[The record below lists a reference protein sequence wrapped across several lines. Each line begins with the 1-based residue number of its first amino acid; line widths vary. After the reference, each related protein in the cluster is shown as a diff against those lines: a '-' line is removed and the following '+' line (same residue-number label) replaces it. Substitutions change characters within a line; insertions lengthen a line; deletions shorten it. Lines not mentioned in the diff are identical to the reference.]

1 MSNLQ
6 SKLQKNFKKKKNNF
20 SYRRID
26 LRDADKFINKDYTK
40 EKQKKFRDFNKW
52 IELMDGEYI
61 INNENNDIIGRVFID
76 KNNKGIN
83 SLRVMDKYKG
93 YGFGEILINDAIYNY
108 HGEWLG
114 VHIDNEVAIR
124 LYKKVGFIEMKNSD
138 PDAMYGEIMFMKLPK
153 NIIDKAKNKSITE
166 KVIIEKYL
174 EGKLSENKYN
184 ELMCYY
190 SENVLFNE
198 PNFVINM
205 NKWGPGHPLWITGTS
220 GDGKSTLAKKLYT
233 EEKNTALVTLDWLLV
248 RLCYPREKYFRK
260 VVNDPVTQ
268 KQDFII
274 IRFINEHPEMP
285 WELGIDIATDKNPN
299 RDIATFWFNKFFQW
313 LLEESKTSYYKY
325 KIIVEGCAIAAYGN
339 PRIFVNEPLIIM
351 GTSQLQSKFNRI
363 HRDHTDSNKD
373 LLTSI
378 KNELKRDYINDLE
391 KQKRDFKKMIKTLIR

>member
-1 MSNLQ
+1 VSNLQ
-6 SKLQKNFKKKKNNF
+6 SKL
-20 SYRRID
+20 
-26 LRDADKFINKDYTK
+26 
-40 EKQKKFRDFNKW
+40 
-52 IELMDGEYI
+52 
-61 INNENNDIIGRVFID
+61 
-76 KNNKGIN
+76 
-83 SLRVMDKYKG
+83 
-93 YGFGEILINDAIYNY
+93 
-108 HGEWLG
+108 
-114 VHIDNEVAIR
+114 
-124 LYKKVGFIEMKNSD
+124 
-138 PDAMYGEIMFMKLPK
+138 PK
-153 NIIDKAKNKSITE
+153 NIINKAKNKSITE

-205 NKWGPGHPLWITGTS
+205 DKWGPGHPLWITGTS

-248 RLCYPREKYFRK
+248 RLCHPREKYFKK
-260 VVNDPVTQ
+260 VVNNPVTQ

-274 IRFINEHPEMP
+274 MRFINEHPEMP
-285 WELGIDIATDKNPN
+285 WELGRDIATNKNPN

-325 KIIVEGCAIAAYGN
+325 KIIVEGCVIAAYGN
-339 PRIFVNEPLIIM
+339 PRIFVYEPLIIM

-363 HRDHTDSNKD
+363 HRDLTDDNKD

-378 KNELKRDYINDLE
+378 KKELKRDYINDLI
-391 KQKRDFKKMIKTLIR
+391 KQKNDFKKMIKILQKRT